1 MTDLETRELLSC
13 RLTDSE
19 IGRYSAELSGLVLGL
34 EELEEEARETAK
46 EFREQIK
53 ARKKSQTALASKIRS
68 RSEVRAVNRWS
79 RDLARRPT
87 RRIRGFIMNF
97 RLPRADNNHD
107 RRAIGANAPNLGSRQ
122 SFVSP
127 APRMSA
133 CSGPIGP
140 ACGWAT
146 GLFLGAGECV

>member
-68 RSEVRAVNRWS
+68 RSEVRAVKCK
-79 RDLARRPT
+79 
-87 RRIRGFIMNF
+87 IV
-97 RLPRADNNHD
+97 
-107 RRAIGANAPNLGSRQ
+107 PNLEAGLVDVIRLDTGELVRSRE
-122 SFVSP
+122 
-127 APRMSA
+127 MSA
-133 CSGPIGP
+133 EEERAFRQQRLELDGPSDGLAILP
-140 ACGWAT
+140 ADQPG
-146 GLFLGAGECV
+146 GFEVS